1 MRRILI
7 VDDEQPV
14 ASGIAHIIRRDFS
27 SGFEIAGMADSGREA
42 IDKASSLVPD
52 IILMDVRMPGF
63 SGMDAIR
70 ELRKRGTAAAFI
82 MITAYERFE
91 IAREAIEL
99 GVVDYLLKPVSTE
112 ALSASLAMAVTWLDQ
127 KDELERSKLELRESL
142 ERANAFAEKALLL
155 GIMAGP
161 VPAEEIAGYRKAL
174 GIQGD
179 FMVAAALGFGTG
191 QKTGSLD
198 SESSELYWKAWKA
211 VKYKTDFLAG
221 PLVSRLCL
229 VLMPIKEKSESE
241 AAILKL
247 ESILKGLTVNGE
259 GRRPILAG
267 YGSPRPC
274 DEVDQSWNEAVS
286 SLHRTLAAARPGKET
301 GDPENALL
309 DALLDGSKLEIQ
321 VSLDAY
327 VAGRSL
333 PEPPSPVEICAMI
346 SLIGGVVR
354 KLVREGRMER
364 GEAQELLSM
373 EALYLARDASSFAQ
387 AARAKILLVMKRL
400 AETSHGHSRT
410 VAAAMSYVHKNYG
423 GQINLERAAEEIG
436 ISPSRLSRLFVEE
449 TGKGFLHFLIQYRI
463 GKAKEML
470 CKPGASVKEIS
481 MACGYPDQNYFAR
494 LFKKVTG
501 LTPSSFCPENS
512 EDRNGLL

>member
-42 IDKASSLVPD
+42 IDKVSALAPD

-70 ELRKRGTAAAFI
+70 ELRKRGSTAAFI

-112 ALSASLAMAVTWLDQ
+112 ALSASLAMAVTYLDQ
-127 KDELERSKLELRESL
+127 KDELERSKLALRESL
-142 ERANAFAEKALLL
+142 ERANVFAEKALLL
-155 GIMAGP
+155 GIMAGA
-161 VPAEEIAGYRKAL
+161 VPGGEIAEFRKTL
-174 GIQGD
+174 GLQGD
-179 FMVAAALGFGTG
+179 FMIAAALGFGAG
-191 QKTGSLD
+191 QGIGSLD
-198 SESSELYWKAWKA
+198 SESSDFYWKAWKA
-211 VKYKTDFLAG
+211 VKYKTGFLVG

-229 VLMPIKEKSESE
+229 VLMPLREKSESE
-241 AAILKL
+241 AAVQKL
-247 ESILKGLTVNGE
+247 ESILKNLAVNGE
-259 GRRPILAG
+259 RQSPVLTG
-267 YGSPRPC
+267 YGAVRPY
-274 DEVDQSWNEAVS
+274 DEANQSWNEAVS
-286 SLHRTLAAARPGKET
+286 SLYSSLATRPGLEL
-301 GDPENALL
+301 GDSENALL
-309 DALLDGSKLEIQ
+309 EALLNGSKLEIQ

-327 VAGRSL
+327 AAARSL
-333 PEPPSPVEICAMI
+333 SDPPSPVEICAMI

-364 GEAQELLSM
+364 QEARELMSM
-373 EALYLARDASSFAQ
+373 EALYLARDASSFMQ
-387 AARAKILLVMKRL
+387 AAKAKILLVTKRL
-400 AETSHGHSRT
+400 AETSHGHSRI
-410 VAAAMSYVHKNYG
+410 VAAAMSYVHKNYTR
-423 GQINLERAAEEIG
+423 QINLERAADEIG
-436 ISPSRLSRLFVEE
+436 ISPNRLSRLFVEE
-449 TGKGFLHFLIQYRI
+449 TGKGFSHFLIQYRI

-470 CKPGASVKEIS
+470 ALPGASIKEVS

-501 LTPSSFCPENS
+501 LTPSSFGPGTS
-512 EDRNGLL
+512 EDHDGAL

>member
-27 SGFEIAGMADSGREA
+27 SGFEIAGLADSGREA
-42 IDKASSLVPD
+42 IDKVLSLAPD

-70 ELRKRGTAAAFI
+70 ELRKKGTTAAFI

-112 ALSASLAMAVTWLDQ
+112 ALASSLAMAVTYLDQ
-127 KDELERSKLELRESL
+127 KDELERNKLELRESL
-142 ERANAFAEKALLL
+142 ARATIFAEKALLL
-155 GIMAGP
+155 GIMAGAIP
-161 VPAEEIAGYRKAL
+161 GEEIAQFRKAL
-174 GIQGD
+174 GLQGD
-179 FMVAAALGFGTG
+179 YMVAAALGFGAG
-191 QKTGSLD
+191 QRIGSQD

-211 VKYKTDFLAG
+211 VKYKSDFLAG

-229 VLMPIKEKSESE
+229 VLMPLKEKSEAG
-241 AAILKL
+241 AAFQKL
-247 ESILKGLTVNGE
+247 ESILKSLAANGE
-259 GRRPILAG
+259 GRGHILAG
-267 YGSPRPC
+267 YGTPRSY
-274 DEVDQSWNEAVS
+274 DEANQSWNEAIS
-286 SLHRTLAAARPGKET
+286 SLYSSLARRPGQEL
-301 GDPENALL
+301 DDSENALL

-327 VAGRSL
+327 VAAHNL
-333 PEPPSPVEICAMI
+333 PDPPSPVEICAMI

-364 GEAQELLSM
+364 KEARELMSM
-373 EALYLARDASSFAQ
+373 EALYHAQDASGFAQ
-387 AARAKILLVMKRL
+387 SAKAKILLVMKRL
-400 AETSHGHSRT
+400 AETSQGHSRI
-410 VAAAMSYVHKNYG
+410 VATAMSYVHENYG
-423 GQINLERAAEEIG
+423 RQINLERAAGEIG
-436 ISPSRLSRLFVEE
+436 ISPNRLSRLFVEE
-449 TGKGFLHFLIQYRI
+449 TGKGFSKFLIQYRI

-470 CKPGASVKEIS
+470 ALPGASVKEIS
-481 MACGYPDQNYFAR
+481 MNCGYPDQNYFAR

-501 LTPSSFCPENS
+501 LTPSSFCPANS
-512 EDRNGLL
+512 EDHDGLL